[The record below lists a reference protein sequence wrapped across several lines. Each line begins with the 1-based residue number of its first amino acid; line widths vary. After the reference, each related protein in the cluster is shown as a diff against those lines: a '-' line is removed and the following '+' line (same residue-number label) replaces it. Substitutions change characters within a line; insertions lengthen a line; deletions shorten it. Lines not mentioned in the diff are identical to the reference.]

1 MGGIKK
7 AYQRV
12 AETGQLWP
20 ASSNMQNQ
28 GDELGEVMGAI
39 ADDTAKDQKEITPH
53 LWAFFVPMAVVIIVT
68 LWLDDIMYGVSC
80 GIFACFH
87 SVCSNQNDESWQ
99 IL

>member
-39 ADDTAKDQKEITPH
+39 SDDSAKEEKKR
-53 LWAFFVPMAVVIIVT
+53 
-68 LWLDDIMYGVSC
+68 
-80 GIFACFH
+80 
-87 SVCSNQNDESWQ
+87 
-99 IL
+99 